1 MLWDGSRAFKL
12 RKGQALK
19 WHAAATKLRG
29 PESERHQAVALRSDG
44 KGSREPGAIL
54 APSPEMLSTSAF
66 EIWRRQ
72 ETAKII
78 DSNQSN
84 LLTRSDWK
92 IRCGSR
98 QEVLKLNLH
107 TARSYHLESAHHLK
121 AIYCR
126 DGPVRLTTNI
136 EQWSI
141 TRWIDIWIV
150 DTSQAITYL
159 QYNDCSTGFVIVRAI
174 VLVLFFHLSGSHV
187 MYSLLSCQR
196 YDWIKSVKALWF
208 WSFNN
213 AAQSRSFVLVTT
225 PITVLD
231 RQPRM
236 QPLKNPLLR
245 IHCQSLHRYQKAAT
259 FVQALARNRHA
270 SESNKCP
277 QS

>member
-1 MLWDGSRAFKL
+1 MRRFEGLQITQR
-12 RKGQALK
+12 
-19 WHAAATKLRG
+19 TG
-29 PESERHQAVALRSDG
+29 PEMARSSY
-44 KGSREPGAIL
+44 KTQRPWVWA
-54 APSPEMLSTSAF
+54 TSGGGI
-66 EIWRRQ
+66 EIWWQ
-72 ETAKII
+72 GQQGAGSYFGAKPRNAFNLSISNLKATGNSKNYL

-259 FVQALARNRHA
+259 FVQALARNRRA